1 MTNKRAFYIVT
12 LSLFLFSLP
21 SLNMLD
27 VFPDF
32 IGCFLLYALLS
43 RGKELVPYLA
53 EAANAA
59 LKLGFVTLA
68 RLPATVI
75 MYANMYTGRDIVPLF
90 TLVFAVIESVLLFI
104 LITNAF
110 EGLFYIAERT
120 EASAILKPISLFKL
134 QLSPER
140 IRSLTLIF
148 AFSRAVLNV
157 LPELCLLSSQNAD
170 INRLAAIL
178 YPILLCV
185 SLLLSLIIGIIWLVS
200 AIKYTRAIC
209 RGVEVRSEVLNM
221 AGEEKLATL
230 RRKKQTSQ
238 LTNTLT
244 VLAVS
249 GIFTVDIIL
258 TETSGVNIL
267 PHFIYGLILLYC
279 VIRLF
284 SSKRIKIAFA
294 AFTACFT
301 AFGLLAHV
309 FTINFFDKYT
319 MLDIYEG
326 RGGVMD
332 AYIPIE
338 VFSLFEG
345 VMLLCMLAL
354 MAYGMRGFLF
364 SHTGITPG
372 SEGYSRADRDR
383 HRSLII
389 RGYFLFGLVGASAVL
404 KVVRVFTDANVKPL
418 FTQTGMIMTSSMPW
432 LLWVGV
438 VLSIAITIYS
448 FLYLSDVRGEVKF
461 KYADD
466 EKDNRR
472 GRFE

>member
-148 AFSRAVLNV
+148 AFSNGQTY
-157 LPELCLLSSQNAD
+157 PT
-170 INRLAAIL
+170 RLHT
-178 YPILLCV
+178 Y
-185 SLLLSLIIGIIWLVS
+185 
-200 AIKYTRAIC
+200 Y
-209 RGVEVRSEVLNM
+209 
-221 AGEEKLATL
+221 
-230 RRKKQTSQ
+230 
-238 LTNTLT
+238 
-244 VLAVS
+244 
-249 GIFTVDIIL
+249 FT
-258 TETSGVNIL
+258 
-267 PHFIYGLILLYC
+267 
-279 VIRLF
+279 
-284 SSKRIKIAFA
+284 
-294 AFTACFT
+294 
-301 AFGLLAHV
+301 
-309 FTINFFDKYT
+309 
-319 MLDIYEG
+319 
-326 RGGVMD
+326 
-332 AYIPIE
+332 
-338 VFSLFEG
+338 
-345 VMLLCMLAL
+345 
-354 MAYGMRGFLF
+354 
-364 SHTGITPG
+364 
-372 SEGYSRADRDR
+372 
-383 HRSLII
+383 
-389 RGYFLFGLVGASAVL
+389 
-404 KVVRVFTDANVKPL
+404 
-418 FTQTGMIMTSSMPW
+418 
-432 LLWVGV
+432 
-438 VLSIAITIYS
+438 
-448 FLYLSDVRGEVKF
+448 
-461 KYADD
+461 
-466 EKDNRR
+466 
-472 GRFE
+472 